1 MKKQKL
7 ATLVI
12 AGVGLLSAFLP
23 WATIDLPFTDKSIS
37 GADGG
42 DGFISMFLFCIIAT
56 VALVGGL
63 KENYTTKSIIT
74 ISALAALCSLLGI
87 YEIINIKDAS
97 KLAKIGYG
105 LYVLILSGFATI
117 VSAFMLKDK

>member
-7 ATLVI
+7 ATLII

-23 WATIDLPFTDKSIS
+23 WATIDLPFANKSIS

-63 KENYTTKSIIT
+63 KENYTMKSIIT
-74 ISALAALCSLLGI
+74 VSILAGLCSLLGV
-87 YEIINIKDAS
+87 YEIINIKDTLRLAS
-97 KLAKIGYG
+97 IGFG

-117 VSAFMLKDK
+117 IAAFVLKEK

>member
-12 AGVGLLSAFLP
+12 AGVGILSAFLP
-23 WATIDLPFTDKSIS
+23 WATIDLPFADKSIS

-42 DGFISMFLFCIIAT
+42 DGFISMFLFCTIAT
-56 VALVGGL
+56 VALIGGL
-63 KENYTTKSIIT
+63 KENYTMKSTIT
-74 ISALAALCSLLGI
+74 VCILAGLCSLLGV
-87 YEIINIKDAS
+87 YEIANIKDAS
-97 KLAKIGYG
+97 KLAAIGYG

-117 VSAFMLKDK
+117 VSVFLLKDK